1 MWVSLAKGPADI
13 IEALVVATLIILQ
26 LAAVAQSM
34 RAAVL
39 YLLYLPLSLPSVC
52 FYLCF
57 MTSYGTA
64 RLSELSWGTKN
75 TGSEA
80 CKVRAVLC
88 GVALLFVAVVLTN
101 DRGGDLH
108 AGDRLRAPAGPYCW
122 LSCYDKYEGRQR
134 HISNTQASRGFL
146 FCSVRGAKPPRAH
159 GTTLE
164 VLRMIRHDCHRSQ
177 PGGQTPPVHA
187 PMTTSPSS
195 YASWRLLSMHA
206 IVPPHQGQRQC

>member
-1 MWVSLAKGPADI
+1 VWVSLANGRVGI
-13 IEALVVATLIILQ
+13 IEVLVVATLIIPP

-80 CKVRAVLC
+80 VGRRQLASYTRKARAVLC
-88 GVALLFVAVVLTN
+88 GVALVNSLLFVAFVLTN
-101 DRGGDLH
+101 DRGDLTTSIQ
-108 AGDRLRAPAGPYCW
+108 AIAYVLLLAPIAINFVC
-122 LSCYDKYEGRQR
+122 
-134 HISNTQASRGFL
+134 AFL
-146 FCSVRGAKPPRAH
+146 FFLKRTAEGVYATCKRDSELTARLNRRPLSREASLLPSWARESA
-159 GTTLE
+159 TT
-164 VLRMIRHDCHRSQ
+164 
-177 PGGQTPPVHA
+177 A
-187 PMTTSPSS
+187 
-195 YASWRLLSMHA
+195 ASA
-206 IVPPHQGQRQC
+206 